1 MATRC
6 MWCGADLKVGHKS
19 DCKYIKDSNESV
31 DACGNVLITHNDL
44 DGAGCSII
52 FTKITNS
59 KHVFYEDYTTIDNR
73 IMSVINT
80 NPNSIIIA
88 DISPTKQ
95 ETIDAISASVR
106 NGMNI
111 VVIDHHKT
119 ADERIGYLPW
129 AYIDQTV
136 CGTKA
141 LFYYLHNYYV
151 NSYVNTHPELSP
163 FVDIVDDY
171 DRWIHSNPNSMRMNT
186 LFRVYGMET
195 FVIRCIER
203 TQPQYFNAIDELLID
218 IRTLEEETYAVN
230 AIKCSEIW
238 DSAHGRVCIVFAE
251 RQQSLIGERC
261 RSNNIDCDYVAI
273 VDLHGRKVSLRSV
286 KKGFDVCS
294 IAKLSGGGGHVA
306 SAGFEIPYNDVMKVV
321 EAMWL

>member
-1 MATRC
+1 MSRC
-6 MWCGADLKVGHKS
+6 MYCGSKLSVGHRS
-19 DCKYIKDSNESV
+19 DCKFKGKMVNGDI
-31 DACGNVLITHNDL
+31 LITHDDL
-44 DGAGCSII
+44 DGAGCSVV
-52 FTKITNS
+52 FTRMTDS
-59 KHVFYEDYTTIDNR
+59 EHVFYENYATIDDR
-73 IMSVINT
+73 IMEVMKT
-80 NPNSIIIA
+80 NFNRLIIA

-95 ETIDAISASVR
+95 ETIDIMQLHID
-106 NGMNI
+106 NGADI

-119 ADERIGYLPW
+119 ADERIGHLPW
-129 AYIDQTV
+129 ARIHQTM

-141 LFYYLHNYYV
+141 LYQYLFDGM
-151 NSYVNTHPELSP
+151 NSHKDLSP

-171 DRWIHSNPNSMRMNT
+171 DRWIHSNPESMRMNT
-186 LFRVYGMET
+186 LFRVYSMET
-195 FVIRCIER
+195 FVIRCVG
-203 TQPQYFNAIDELLID
+203 QPQPHIFSPFDEILID
-218 IRTLEEETYAVN
+218 TRTLEEEMYATN
-230 AIKCSEIW
+230 AIKCGEIW

-273 VDLHGRKVSLRSV
+273 IDLHGRKVSLRSV